1 MALPPSS
8 SIFLLLLVFVFVGSS
23 LLSSASKL
31 GEGCSA
37 NQDCDAGLRCDGCD
51 GDLGVCVSIR
61 PYDPRSK
68 VRIRHYPFS
77 IREGSAIQQ
86 VLVADDAQLL
96 RRCGAHSATG
106 ATLITFTNQHDN
118 ITSQLN
124 NGVRGLMLDMY
135 DFRND
140 VWLCHSTGGQC
151 YNFTAFQPAIN
162 VLKEIETF
170 LATNPSEVITI
181 FIEDYVKSP
190 SGLSKVFNASGL
202 MKYWFPVDQMPKN
215 GSDWPLLSKMIDQ
228 NHRLLVFTSVASKEA
243 SEGIAY
249 EWNYVVENQYGDE
262 GMTPGSCPSRAESSP
277 MSTTLKSLVLMNYFR
292 TNPSASS
299 ACHNNSAPLLG
310 MLKTCHGLSANR
322 WANFIAVD
330 FYMKGDAPEAA
341 DVANGHMVCGCDN
354 IAYCKAN
361 ATFGTCNV
369 TRRSSAPKSSPTAP
383 TSVETSNASSA
394 GRFCVFLKVV
404 PVTII
409 VLLELI
415 LF

>member
-8 SIFLLLLVFVFVGSS
+8 FFVLLFLSVGSS
-23 LLSSASKL
+23 LLSSAAKL

-51 GDLGVCVSIR
+51 GDLGVCVRIR
-61 PYDPRSK
+61 PYEPRSK
-68 VRIRHYPFS
+68 GKDLPFNKYS
-77 IREGSAIQQ
+77 WLTTHNSF
-86 VLVADDAQLL
+86 ADA
-96 RRCGAHSATG
+96 GAHSATG

-124 NGVRGLMLDMY
+124 
-135 DFRND
+135 
-140 VWLCHSTGGQC
+140 
-151 YNFTAFQPAIN
+151 QPAIN

-170 LATNPSEVITI
+170 LAANPSEVITI

-361 ATFGTCNV
+361 ATFGTCALP
-369 TRRSSAPKSSPTAP
+369 RRSSPPKSSPTAS
-383 TSVETSNASSA
+383 TSAETSNASSA
-394 GRFCVFLKVV
+394 GRFSMLLKVV
-404 PVTII
+404 PITII